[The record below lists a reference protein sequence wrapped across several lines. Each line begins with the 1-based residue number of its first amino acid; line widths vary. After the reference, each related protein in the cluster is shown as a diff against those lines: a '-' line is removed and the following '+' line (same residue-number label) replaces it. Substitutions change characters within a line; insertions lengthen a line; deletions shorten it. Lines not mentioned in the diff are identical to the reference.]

1 MEAKFKEDRYR
12 SQRSSDD
19 ERTIDNLW
27 SMYGLKTFLTGETKE
42 NQEFSLEFVGY
53 QVLNGVKCLC
63 PYTGTRSYF

>member
-1 MEAKFKEDRYR
+1 MQGF
-12 SQRSSDD
+12 
-19 ERTIDNLW
+19 
-27 SMYGLKTFLTGETKE
+27 KTFLTGETKE